1 MKYKNNL
8 LKKHLYL
15 GLVVSF
21 FMIIYFYYV
30 NNYIITFSMLLYF
43 IILTILIFT
52 TKNEENYDFNSRVF
66 SLSISF
72 VFLIG
77 IVFLG
82 INRGEFFIVLTYPLA
97 IFSVRGYKEGIY
109 WSVFFTICLIV
120 LYIINENLFSDI
132 GFAFLLLS
140 FWIISYLLY
149 TYNYFEVKNFDE
161 LNKSKQR
168 KEQLLL
174 QQSKLVNMGELVG
187 AITHQ
192 WRQPLSEI
200 SSNILRIQV
209 ETEYK
214 ESIDKEVLKESID
227 NTNRLLTYMSKVLD
241 AFSSVYKN
249 ENRRDKF
256 LLTKAITDSIVIY
269 KGVVFGT
276 NISFKYDENINKLT
290 YEIYG
295 LKDEIV
301 NIMIILLKNS
311 QDAFIK
317 RKVENR
323 KISLKLSSTNEYL
336 TLIYK
341 DTAGGI
347 SLTPI
352 EQIFEQSVTDKKD
365 GLGIGLYIV
374 KKIVEERYH
383 GTIEANNTKKGVKFI
398 LNFKKVIN

>member
-15 GLVVSF
+15 GIVVSF
-21 FMIIYFYYV
+21 CMLFYFYYI
-30 NNYIITFSMLLYF
+30 NNYIITFSFVIYLSILFMLV
-43 IILTILIFT
+43 FT
-52 TKNEENYDFNSRVF
+52 TRKEENYEISSRVF
-66 SLSISF
+66 SLAISF
-72 VFLIG
+72 IFLVG
-77 IVFLG
+77 IVFLN
-82 INRGEFFIVLTYPLA
+82 INRGEFFILLTYPIA
-97 IFSVRGYKEGIY
+97 VFSVRGYKEGIY
-109 WSVFFTICLIV
+109 WSIFFTICLII
-120 LYIINENLFSDI
+120 LYFVDEKLFSDI
-132 GFAFLLLS
+132 GFIFLLLS

-149 TYNYFEVKNFDE
+149 TYNYFEIKNFDE
-161 LNKSKQR
+161 LNKSQER
-168 KEQLLL
+168 KEQLLI

-214 ESIDKEVLKESID
+214 QIIDKEVLKESID

-276 NISFKYDENINKLT
+276 QISFKYDENVNKSI

-323 KISLKLSSTNEYL
+323 KISLKLNDTNEYL

-374 KKIVEERYH
+374 KKIVEERYF
-383 GTIEANNTKKGVKFI
+383 GKIEVSNTKKGVKFI
-398 LNFKKVIN
+398 LNFKK

>member
-15 GLVVSF
+15 GIVVSF
-21 FMIIYFYYV
+21 CMLFYFYYI
-30 NNYIITFSMLLYF
+30 NNYIITFSFVIYLSILFMLV
-43 IILTILIFT
+43 FT
-52 TKNEENYDFNSRVF
+52 TRKEENYEFSSRVF
-66 SLSISF
+66 SLAISF
-72 VFLIG
+72 IFLVG
-77 IVFLG
+77 IVFLN
-82 INRGEFFIVLTYPLA
+82 INRGEFFILLTYPIA
-97 IFSVRGYKEGIY
+97 VFSVRGYKEGIY
-109 WSVFFTICLIV
+109 WSIFFTICLII
-120 LYIINENLFSDI
+120 LYLVDEKLFSDI
-132 GFAFLLLS
+132 GFLFLLLS

-149 TYNYFEVKNFDE
+149 TYNYFEIKNFDE
-161 LNKSKQR
+161 LNKSQER
-168 KEQLLL
+168 KEQLLI

-214 ESIDKEVLKESID
+214 QIIDKEVLKESID

-256 LLTKAITDSIVIY
+256 LLTKAIADSIVIY

-276 NISFKYDENINKLT
+276 QISFKYDENVNKSI

-323 KISLKLSSTNEYL
+323 KISLKLNDTNEYL

-374 KKIVEERYH
+374 KKIVEERYF
-383 GTIEANNTKKGVKFI
+383 GKIEVSNTKKGVKFI
-398 LNFKKVIN
+398 LNFKKMIT